1 VASVAAGLVVEYL
14 AGFLPAIV
22 NQFTVSLR
30 LRSLLVSWM
39 GWRDKLPVE
48 MDLLVDSRP
57 TWMQVAAVGLLA
69 AALLVSAV
77 VILERR
83 QFPPAE
89 ES

>member
-1 VASVAAGLVVEYL
+1 
-14 AGFLPAIV
+14 
-22 NQFTVSLR
+22 
-30 LRSLLVSWM
+30 M